1 MVILRRIGVSI
12 VKYNNKK
19 VKVDGILFHSRM
31 ESMYYRHLQKLKKKG
46 IVVEVELQ
54 PQFILLPTI
63 QKSKRKY
70 LKTCYKAD
78 FKVIYSDGRID
89 IVDVK
94 GKADKVF
101 QLKRKMFEFFY
112 PDLELSVITLHDDR
126 WIDYDEYEK
135 LERLK
140 KSSKGDSKRGT
151 GRKTKRSSSQRTS
164 TGKKEADL

>member
-1 MVILRRIGVSI
+1 MDSSVPGVST

-19 VKVDGILFHSRM
+19 AKVNGIIFHSRM

-54 PQFILLPTI
+54 PQYILLPTV
-63 QKSKRKY
+63 QKIKRKF

-78 FKVIYSDGRID
+78 FKVTYADGHIE

-101 QLKRKMFEFFY
+101 QLKRKMFEYFY
-112 PDLELSVITLHDDR
+112 PDLELSVITLHNDR
-126 WIDYDEYEK
+126 WIDYDDYEK
-135 LERLK
+135 MKRK
-140 KSSKGDSKRGT
+140 ASKGDSKRGT
-151 GRKTKRSSSQRTS
+151 GRKRKRSSDQNTRT
-164 TGKKEADL
+164 GQEKADI